1 MIRWAHVEPVV
12 RAGLLDLRRRRD
24 FAVAGGLLGALV
36 LLLAGGRVMGVEDP
50 ATGTFLLNLGLSLA
64 AGAAQV
70 LTLVLA
76 ARPFPEEME
85 NRTLYPLL
93 ARPVGRTEILLGK
106 WGCCLLA
113 GVGMYAVLT
122 GAVFLLAPRMEFYDP
137 RTGVQMV
144 ALQGLALATVASWT
158 MAISLVL
165 PRGLALL
172 VSGGV
177 AFAAGPVMRWGGGIC
192 PVRLLPEPARLNLVL
207 RYTDGMGSLSL
218 GELSRLAAGAGLW
231 IVLGLAAGSW
241 LLRRKSL

>member
-1 MIRWAHVEPVV
+1 MIRWTQVEAVV

-36 LLLAGGRVMGVEDP
+36 LLLAGGRAMGVADP

-64 AGAAQV
+64 AGTAQV

-76 ARPFPEEME
+76 ARPFPEELE

-93 ARPVGRTEILLGK
+93 ARSVDRTEILLGK
-106 WGCCLLA
+106 WGCGLLA

-122 GAVFLLAPRMEFYDP
+122 GAVFVLAPRMEFYDP

-144 ALQGLALATVASWT
+144 VLQGLALATVASWS
-158 MAISLVL
+158 MAFSLVL
-165 PRGLALL
+165 PRGPALL
-172 VSGGV
+172 VSGV
-177 AFAAGPVMRWGGGIC
+177 LAFAAGPVMRWGSGIC

-207 RYTDGMGSLSL
+207 RYTDGMGPLSP
-218 GELSRLAAGAGLW
+218 GELMRLAAAAGLW

-241 LLRRKSL
+241 LLRRKAL